1 MLDGV
6 RASMELAMDAVM
18 EADLRQSIL
27 DEVRADLGTGAAP
40 DEHPGRPPVWGSV
53 LIDEAQDISPMA
65 WRMITR
71 SCPNQAMTVVGDLAQ
86 GTRPWS
92 PASWDEVVA
101 WIDPRHSPRRHE
113 LHVNYRTP
121 TEIMEWANPFSAAPD
136 RARAIRSTGRA
147 PTAHAVAREQRTDA
161 LLAEL
166 AELARDAP
174 DTRTGVIAP
183 PSQVEELAATVGASI
198 DDPSVVV
205 HTPDSA
211 KGLEF
216 DNVIVVEPG
225 ALAALPKGDAALY
238 IALTRATSRLSVL
251 HSYPLPEAL
260 AAVIAGGS

>member
-1 MLDGV
+1 
-6 RASMELAMDAVM
+6 
-18 EADLRQSIL
+18 
-27 DEVRADLGTGAAP
+27 
-40 DEHPGRPPVWGSV
+40 
-53 LIDEAQDISPMA
+53 MA

-71 SCPNQAMTVVGDLAQ
+71 SCPNQAMTIVGDLAQ

-101 WIDPRHSPRRHE
+101 WIAPRHSPRRHE

-121 TEIMEWANPFSAAPD
+121 TEIMEWAAPFSAAPD
-136 RARAIRSTGRA
+136 RARAIRTAGRA
-147 PTAHAVAREQRTDA
+147 PTARAVPRDQRTDA
-161 LLAEL
+161 VLAEL
-166 AELARDAP
+166 ADLSREAP

-183 PSQVEELAATVGASI
+183 PSEVEELAATVGVSV

-251 HSYPLPEAL
+251 HSGPLPEAL